1 MMKLSPMQMLKRKER
16 DQGQACGGDGKVW
29 AGQENSGSMRVK
41 TKGKEPEQGSVN
53 FFFSFLFFFLFF
65 FFSKLFL
72 KGPECKHFKLCGPR
86 SKFSL
91 CTPPLHPRGRA
102 R

>member
-16 DQGQACGGDGKVW
+16 DQGWACGGDGKVW
-29 AGQENSGSMRVK
+29 AGQENSGNMRVK

-53 FFFSFLFFFLFF
+53 FFF

>member
-53 FFFSFLFFFLFF
+53 FFFSFLFFFFF
-65 FFSKLFL
+65 FFQ
-72 KGPECKHFKLCGPR
+72 
-86 SKFSL
+86 
-91 CTPPLHPRGRA
+91 
-102 R
+102 